1 MALVLNHQTATQF
14 AARLR
19 ERYRNASRDE
29 CARIATWILNHIEFG
44 DFTDTQVRN
53 AFGLTVTQY
62 NNLKAKLT
70 TLRTNWLAVQAAA
83 GE

>member
-1 MALVLNHQTATQF
+1 MALNLRFQTATQF

-19 ERYRNASRDE
+19 ERYRSASRE
-29 CARIATWILNHIEFG
+29 EAARIATWILNHIDAG
-44 DFTDTQVRN
+44 DITDAQVRA

-62 NNLKAKLT
+62 NALKT
-70 TLRTNWLAVQAAA
+70 RMGNLRTAYQAMQAAA

>member
-1 MALVLNHQTATQF
+1 MALNLRFQTAAQF

-19 ERYRNASRDE
+19 ERYRSASRE
-29 CARIATWILNHIEFG
+29 EAARIATWILNRIDAG
-44 DFTDTQVRN
+44 DITDVQVRN

-62 NNLKAKLT
+62 NALKT
-70 TLRTNWLAVQAAA
+70 RMGNLRTAYQAMQAAA

>member
-1 MALVLNHQTATQF
+1 MALNLRHQTAAQF

-19 ERYRNASRDE
+19 ERYRSASRE
-29 CARIATWILNHIEFG
+29 EAARIATWLLNRIEAG
-44 DFTDTQVRN
+44 DFTDAQVRN

-62 NNLKAKLT
+62 NQMKTRMAN
-70 TLRTNWLAVQAAA
+70 LRTAWLAVQAAQ